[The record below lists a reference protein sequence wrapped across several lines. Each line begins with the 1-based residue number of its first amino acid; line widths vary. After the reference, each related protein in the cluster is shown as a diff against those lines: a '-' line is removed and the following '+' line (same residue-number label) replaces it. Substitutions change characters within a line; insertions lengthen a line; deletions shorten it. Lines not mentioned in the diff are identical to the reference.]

1 MMELAAPVCEQVLLP
16 AAPLYGEPL
25 ESMLD
30 PVGALRLSIL
40 MPVRNAEATI
50 VRAVSDVLNVGY
62 PCPMELIVVDDGS
75 TDCTVDRL
83 AEIHDDRLTVFRH
96 QGSRGKG
103 TALLTAASLAAG
115 THLMVFD
122 ADPDYSAE
130 DIPRI
135 LRPVLAGRC
144 QVVYGTRLSGYH
156 AVYPSRRYA
165 RGNRLLTLAANVL
178 FDACLSDLHTGL
190 RLVPRATFDELAL
203 REPGSGLGTEM
214 TALLLKQGVRPF
226 EVAVSYHGDS
236 PTSRHEITWRDV
248 LDCIR
253 ILLRVRF
260 GRRTP
265 APAEHLRGRRFDDPR
280 DWAETVKAID
290 TAGLAGPPELNQV
303 TQITRLPTFALLPP
317 LPSETINR

>member
-1 MMELAAPVCEQVLLP
+1 MRLAAPVREQVLLP

-25 ESMLD
+25 DSMLD

-50 VRAVSDVLNVGY
+50 MRAVSDVLNVGY
-62 PCPMELIVVDDGS
+62 PCPTELIVVDDGS
-75 TDCTVDRL
+75 TDGTVDRL

-96 QGSRGKG
+96 QGSGGKG
-103 TALLTAASLAAG
+103 TALLTAASLATG
-115 THLMVFD
+115 SHLMVLD

-165 RGNRLLTLAANVL
+165 RGNRLLTLVANVL

-190 RLVPRATFDELAL
+190 RLVPRAMFDELAL

-226 EVAVSYHGDS
+226 EVAVSYHGNS
-236 PTSRHEITWRDV
+236 PSSRHEITWRDV
-248 LDCIR
+248 VDCIR

-260 GRRTP
+260 GRRTA
-265 APAEHLRGRRFDDPR
+265 APAEHLRGQACDSALTR
-280 DWAETVKAID
+280 
-290 TAGLAGPPELNQV
+290 PEQASL
-303 TQITRLPTFALLPP
+303 
-317 LPSETINR
+317 SEAC

>member
-1 MMELAAPVCEQVLLP
+1 MMKLAAPVCEDVLLP
-16 AAPLYGEPL
+16 APLYGEPL

-30 PVGALRLSIL
+30 PVDALRLSIL

-50 VRAVSDVLNVGY
+50 MRAVSDVLNVGY
-62 PCPMELIVVDDGS
+62 PCPMELVVVDDGS
-75 TDCTVDRL
+75 TDGTVDRL
-83 AEIHDDRLTVFRH
+83 AEVHDDRLTVFRH
-96 QGSRGKG
+96 QGRRGKG

-115 THLMVFD
+115 SHLMVFD

-156 AVYPSRRYA
+156 AVYPSRQYA
-165 RGNRLLTLAANVL
+165 RGNRLLTFVANVL

-190 RLVPRATFDELAL
+190 RLVPRAMFGELAL

-236 PTSRHEITWRDV
+236 PSSRHEITWRDV
-248 LDCIR
+248 VDCIR

-260 GRRTP
+260 GHRT
-265 APAEHLRGRRFDDPR
+265 AVSAEHRHGQACDS
-280 DWAETVKAID
+280 
-290 TAGLAGPPELNQV
+290 
-303 TQITRLPTFALLPP
+303 ALTCPDQASL
-317 LPSETINR
+317 SEAC